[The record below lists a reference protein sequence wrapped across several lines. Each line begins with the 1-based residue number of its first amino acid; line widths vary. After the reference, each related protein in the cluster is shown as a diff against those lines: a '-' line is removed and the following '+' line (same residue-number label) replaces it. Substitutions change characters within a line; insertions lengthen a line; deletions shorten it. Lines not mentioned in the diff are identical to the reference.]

1 MRYTYCP
8 VCGAHLTERRL
19 GDDGL
24 VPWCDACARPWWE
37 SFTTSVICAVR
48 NERGDVALIR
58 QSYGDTVRFVCV
70 AGIMKPGESAE
81 DAARREIQEEIGQEA
96 ESLRF
101 VRSYPMAQRDM
112 LMLGF
117 EARVKE
123 APFRLSGE
131 VAEARWFAPGEAME
145 RLKNSRVAGLLVQE
159 IMEKEQE
166 NK

>member
-1 MRYTYCP
+1 MRFVYCP
-8 VCGAHLTERRL
+8 VCGAKLTARTL

-24 VPWCDACARPWWE
+24 VPWCEGCGRPWWE

-48 NERGDVALIR
+48 NECGDVALIR
-58 QSYGDTVRFVCV
+58 QSYGDTTRFVCV

-81 DAARREIQEEIGQEA
+81 NAVRREIGEEIGQEVQR
-96 ESLRF
+96 LCF
-101 VRSYPMAQRDM
+101 VRSYPMAQRNM

-117 EARVKE
+117 EARVAE
-123 APFRLSGE
+123 RPFRLSDE
-131 VAEARWFAPGEAME
+131 VAEAKWFAPEEAME
-145 RLKNSRVAGLLVQE
+145 RLKNSRVAGLLVRE

>member
-1 MRYTYCP
+1 MRFTYCP
-8 VCGAHLTERRL
+8 VCGARLTARTL

-24 VPWCDACARPWWE
+24 VPWCEACGRPWWE

-58 QSYGDTVRFVCV
+58 QSYGDTARFVCV

-145 RLKNSRVAGLLVQE
+145 KLKNARIARKLVGE
-159 IMEKEQE
+159 TTGEG
-166 NK
+166 